1 MNLHM
6 STVTKN
12 KLAVALDVVEML
24 EYILDSAVLASSKES
39 NNPNRQKLLSSN
51 LPIPG
56 IRRSVSQVRSLLSE
70 VLEDEIDV
78 LMPLEEKPNEG
89 EFHLRHENNEQINE
103 SRSSEV
109 DQNFLRNT
117 LKEELSRQDKSI
129 PDRMI
134 HGALIKDDTFRHAVN
149 PKPERT
155 SHLDKG
161 NYNLQNEKQA
171 VYEGA
176 SSRSGLAGRI
186 KPVPD
191 EVRGRVRELVE
202 MIEEEDLKR
211 EAYDESRL

>member
-1 MNLHM
+1 M

-12 KLAVALDVVEML
+12 KLAVALDVLEML
-24 EYILDSAVLASSKES
+24 EYILDSAVLASSKEN

-56 IRRSVSQVRSLLSE
+56 IRRSVSQVRNLLSE
-70 VLEDEIDV
+70 VLEDEIDE
-78 LMPLEEKPNEG
+78 LMPFEEKANER
-89 EFHLRHENNEQINE
+89 EFHFGHETNEQMNE
-103 SRSSEV
+103 SRVGEV
-109 DQNFLRNT
+109 DQDLLRNT
-117 LKEELSRQDKSI
+117 LTEELTRQDKSI

-134 HGALIKDDTFRHAVN
+134 QGARIKDDTFRHAVN

-155 SHLDKG
+155 SHVDKG
-161 NYNLQNEKQA
+161 NYNQQNDKKA
-171 VYEGA
+171 VYEEAPG
-176 SSRSGLAGRI
+176 RSGLAGRI

-211 EAYDESRL
+211 ESYDESRL